1 MKRRLAIK
9 QARLV
14 RRRRIKT
21 GKSIIVGDCYDVIVK
36 WLGYCNINRWIE
48 MKAEIGN
55 RYMEI
60 KD

>member
-21 GKSIIVGDCYDVIVK
+21 GKSIIVGGCYNVRVK
-36 WLGYCNINRWIE
+36 WLGHCNINRWIE
-48 MKAEIGN
+48 MRAAIGN
-55 RYMEI
+55 RKMEK